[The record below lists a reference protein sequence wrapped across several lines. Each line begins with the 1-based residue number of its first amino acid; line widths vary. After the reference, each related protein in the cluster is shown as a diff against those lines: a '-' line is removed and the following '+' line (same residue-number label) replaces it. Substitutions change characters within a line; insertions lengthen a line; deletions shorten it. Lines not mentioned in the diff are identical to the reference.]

1 MSGAGIRLFLVICL
15 LSAATFA
22 DACDEKACKLISS
35 FMKMLQSIVD
45 SPSFSCYRNEKMTS
59 DGTVIYDGCYVDTTN
74 GAMKQDTGTF
84 TVTDP
89 GVYRLSFSATFYVP
103 SGKLGNPKGWVDLLV
118 DGQRKATSY
127 EDPEESMTSSYHTT
141 ISLNILYSLERG
153 QKVKIQWTGL
163 AGAQLHD
170 NNNRHT
176 HFTGERISA

>member
-35 FMKMLQSIVD
+35 FMKMLQAIVD
-45 SPSFSCYRNEKMTS
+45 TPSFSCYRNKKVTS
-59 DGTVIYDGCYVDTTN
+59 DGTVTYDGCHVDTTN
-74 GAMKQDTGTF
+74 GAMKKDTGTF

-89 GVYRLSFSATFYVP
+89 GVYRFSFT
-103 SGKLGNPKGWVDLLV
+103 GNIKVLKEAGDPRGWIELHV

-127 EDPEESMTSSYHTT
+127 ENPKDGMTNNYYTT
-141 ISLNILYSLERG
+141 ISLNILQTLERG
-153 QKVKIQWTGL
+153 QKVKIHWGS
-163 AGAQLHD
+163 ANGAQLHD
-170 NNNRHT
+170 DSNHHT